1 MKRMLFV
8 VAFIATIFTAQA
20 WSAIVDEASYV
31 IAKKYMTEQT
41 LAEYNRISAL
51 KQSVDYKWVAEDTA
65 RATLNAELRST
76 TSCER
81 DVVVRFE
88 KAAEV
93 LRHRAQHTPREQ
105 YEALVTVKKLIVA
118 LHTVSCIAIEGIEQ
132 SKADFS
138 FTWTAGKEGSKKH
151 EKRGTLTWHK
161 LWSSNFCYWHQGW
174 SSEYY
179 AYDIDL
185 RFGKQR
191 EALMQ
196 GSPRDWAH
204 DMAVLAK
211 PMYEWVEP
219 GMVLKHEPRLNL
231 EDIHLNNVAKAGYR
245 LAYLMNT
252 ILK

>member
-1 MKRMLFV
+1 MKRIFLAIAFVALFFS
-8 VAFIATIFTAQA
+8 AKA
-20 WSAIVDEASYV
+20 WTGLVDNASYI
-31 IAKKYMTEQT
+31 IARKYMNEQA
-41 LAEYNRISAL
+41 LAEFNRISAL
-51 KQSVDYKWVAEDTA
+51 KNSVDYKWVADSAA
-65 RATLNAELRST
+65 RAMLDAELRST
-76 TSCER
+76 TTDEK
-81 DVVVRFE
+81 DIVVRLE
-88 KAAEV
+88 RAVEV
-93 LRHRAQHTPREQ
+93 LRNRANHTPGEQ
-105 YEALVTVKKLIVA
+105 YKALVAVQKLIVN
-118 LHTVSCIAIEGIEQ
+118 LHTVSCIAIDGIEQ

-151 EKRGTLTWHK
+151 EKRGPLTWHK
-161 LWSSNFCYWHQGW
+161 LWSSNFCFWHQGW

-196 GSPRDWAH
+196 GAPRDWAH
-204 DMAVLAK
+204 DMGLLAK
-211 PMYEWVEP
+211 PMYEWAQP

-231 EDIHLNNVAKAGYR
+231 EDLHLNNVAKAGYR